1 MAKTINFGRIPGEKD
16 LEWFAKNIGLC
27 NHYTK
32 YSIGGE
38 GWCFTYTRAYEQDN
52 PWYKHDWN
60 LTVDDEKI
68 KHDWNLT
75 VDDEKMLTYYLLTH

>member
-1 MAKTINFGRIPGEKD
+1 MSKTINFGRVPGEKD
-16 LEWFAKNIGLC
+16 LEWFAKNIGPR

-38 GWCFTYTRAYEQDN
+38 GWCFTYEQDN
-52 PWYKHDWN
+52 PWSKQDWN
-60 LTVDDEKI
+60 LS
-68 KHDWNLT
+68 